1 MEHIEES
8 ALQYMYF
15 VGDDLV
21 VHIELIEEI
30 NKRIEIWKWT
40 LEAYDFC
47 LSRSK
52 MIYIWDVGY

>member
-1 MEHIEES
+1 MEHIQES

-30 NKRIEIWKWT
+30 NKRIEIWK
-40 LEAYDFC
+40 
-47 LSRSK
+47 
-52 MIYIWDVGY
+52 